1 MISSCWFSFALVRS
15 CSLYCFQEVIPCLN
29 EHMEDTCTSDLLGY
43 IRSLVLSR
51 IQVNE
56 DQVRSSYMYSLLNSR
71 RRQQQK
77 QLSHINMN
85 NSNKRKISTNNNSNN
100 FLPSPA
106 KPTTTRSCFKQK
118 QCVVSGIISM
128 GCFGMF
134 RNVRCSLFLVLL
146 NEPFLLFCQKR
157 ETFAVY
163 P

>member
-71 RRQQQK
+71 RRQQK

-106 KPTTTRSCFKQK
+106 KPTTRSYFKQK